1 MSEFS
6 VLSNPAHSVSY
17 WSVRTSNLTI
27 DIDLFCFEG
36 AATEDDFDNVDSYST
51 KDDFDNFDSYGTED
65 DFW

>member
-1 MSEFS
+1 M
-6 VLSNPAHSVSY
+6 
-17 WSVRTSNLTI
+17 SNLTI